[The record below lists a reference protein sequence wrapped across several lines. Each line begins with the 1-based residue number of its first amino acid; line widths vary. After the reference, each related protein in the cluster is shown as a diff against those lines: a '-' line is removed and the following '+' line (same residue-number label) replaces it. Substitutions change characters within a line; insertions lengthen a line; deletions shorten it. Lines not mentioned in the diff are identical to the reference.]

1 MVEVNPQFVR
11 QGLLARGLPP
21 HIADG
26 FVMNIADESG
36 FNAGI
41 NEVRP
46 TVPGSRGGF
55 GLYQLTGPRR
65 VAFEEFAAQRGVPA
79 SDPDAQLD
87 FLMTELQGPE
97 SRAAQSIFSAQDA
110 PSAAVAIAR
119 DFLRPAPENL
129 QRRVA
134 RYTGGMTPEQSV
146 AMDTRDAL
154 GYGARTGASQME
166 PINGQPAQQPGGL
179 RGLLSDPD
187 FYDRLAIG
195 LGGLTMNPNQQLMQM
210 SADRIAGRAQ
220 TRQDTA
226 ATNRTVEYLRSQGR
240 DDLADAVASGS
251 LGGRDAAAI
260 MFQEPKNV
268 DQTAAMQ
275 NYQFLLGQGVDP
287 KTAMERS
294 FGAGGTSINI
304 DQRSDSKFEEA
315 FAGGDA
321 KTIGTVY
328 DAGLQAQRNIG
339 RIDQLEQALAAAP
352 AGGVGV
358 IKQVAGEFGIATEGL
373 GDIQAAQALINSLVP
388 EQRQPGSGPMSDAD
402 LALFKQSL
410 PRIINQPDG
419 NRRIIDTMRAIAEYD
434 RAGAAIIQRMRLPND
449 DPNKIDRGQAFQLL
463 QERPNPLANFR
474 APAGGPASPAG
485 APAIRTFNPQTG
497 QLE

>member
-1 MVEVNPQFVR
+1 
-11 QGLLARGLPP
+11 
-21 HIADG
+21 
-26 FVMNIADESG
+26 
-36 FNAGI
+36 
-41 NEVRP
+41 
-46 TVPGSRGGF
+46 
-55 GLYQLTGPRR
+55 
-65 VAFEEFAAQRGVPA
+65 
-79 SDPDAQLD
+79 
-87 FLMTELQGPE
+87 
-97 SRAAQSIFSAQDA
+97 
-110 PSAAVAIAR
+110 
-119 DFLRPAPENL
+119 
-129 QRRVA
+129 
-134 RYTGGMTPEQSV
+134 
-146 AMDTRDAL
+146 
-154 GYGARTGASQME
+154 
-166 PINGQPAQQPGGL
+166 
-179 RGLLSDPD
+179 
-187 FYDRLAIG
+187 
-195 LGGLTMNPNQQLMQM
+195 
-210 SADRIAGRAQ
+210 
-220 TRQDTA
+220 
-226 ATNRTVEYLRSQGR
+226 
-240 DDLADAVASGS
+240 
-251 LGGRDAAAI
+251 